1 MKSTVFA
8 IACLLTATHFYAQAT
23 YSGVLHQTEAE
34 LSFYEAQSWDSLLIT
49 EKKMTTAGYRL
60 MELETALKG
69 PDRYYWSIW
78 VKSDLGHKMERING
92 WKSFIEQKRAKVTEG
107 YVMGEVEGIALT
119 DTEQQFY
126 GVWYKGDTPHKVW
139 RLDSQEGIQK
149 KTVEMAAANF
159 YLVDLDVF
167 ETPANTVQ
175 YLALY
180 HYGLVGQR
188 AYIVVE
194 SDLKTFNTEIL
205 QRTKSGYRIIDFEK
219 FREND
224 QVHYLAVF
232 RKGDSEAVLLRDMD
246 KDGFYGRLDMA
257 EQNRFQLVDIE
268 LDERP
273 TKKGKLAAKK

>member
-1 MKSTVFA
+1 MRYLVFVL
-8 IACLLTATHFYAQAT
+8 ACLLVTTNLSAQFT

-34 LSFYEAQSWDSLLIT
+34 LSFYEAQSWDSLLII
-49 EKKMTTAGYRL
+49 EKKMTAAGYRL
-60 MELETALKG
+60 MELETAKKG
-69 PDRYYWSIW
+69 ADRYFWSIW
-78 VKSDLGHKMERING
+78 VKSDLGHKLERIDG
-92 WKSFIEQKRAKVTEG
+92 WKSFIEQKRAKVEEG
-107 YVMGEVEGIALT
+107 YVMGEVEGVALT
-119 DTEQQFY
+119 DKEQQFY

-139 RLDSQEGIQK
+139 RLDSREGIQK
-149 KTVEMAAANF
+149 KTDEMAAANF

-194 SDLKTFNTEIL
+194 KDLKLFNTEIL

-219 FREND
+219 YVENEE
-224 QVHYLAVF
+224 VYYLAVF

-246 KDGFYGRLDMA
+246 KDGFYGRLDMS
-257 EQNRFQLVDIE
+257 EQNRFQLIDIE
-268 LDERP
+268 LDSRP
-273 TKKGKLAAKK
+273 AKSKIAAKK